1 MNEHNGNE
9 PNRLDRIERALDFL
23 VEQQGQFLTGIQRLE
38 ALHEQTKAAH
48 EQTEEALRRA
58 IRLGTIEM
66 RRERVRR
73 HELEEKVDILIDAQV
88 GYEERAD
95 KRAQSLGAKLEQ
107 LVEAQAGYEEQAEKR
122 AQALDVKLERLVEA
136 QAGYEEQAEKRAQVF
151 EEQAEKRTQ
160 ALDAKLDR
168 LADLQLQAAADTALL
183 KQALTEMARPKASP
197 KRQTKRAATKKR
209 KAVRR

>member
-1 MNEHNGNE
+1 MNEHNGSE

-48 EQTEEALRRA
+48 EQTEAALRRA
-58 IRLGTIEM
+58 IRLGMLEM

-73 HELEEKVDILIDAQV
+73 HELEEKVDILIDAQI

-95 KRAQSLGAKLEQ
+95 RRAQRLE
-107 LVEAQAGYEEQAEKR
+107 A
-122 AQALDVKLERLVEA
+122 KLERLVEA
-136 QAGYEEQAEKRAQVF
+136 QAGYEEQAEKRAQAY
-151 EEQAEKRTQ
+151 EEQAEKRAQAYEEQAEKRAQ

-183 KQALTEMARPKASP
+183 KQALTEMVRPKAQL
-197 KRQTKRAATKKR
+197 KRQTKKVVTKAGKPVKR
-209 KAVRR
+209 